1 MRIGPGRISAT
12 SIGRAAQLQPER
24 VRQPFHRV
32 LGRRVGAAEAQIGET
47 QDRGAV
53 DDPAP
58 APFPHDAHRPARQ
71 LVRSEQVGPED
82 RLQSLVAEILHRAG
96 QRVGAVV
103 EQRVQRTVA
112 AGQRL
117 GHRGADRGGIGIVEA
132 EALQPL
138 GLQRCAILLA
148 PAGRQNAPAAAMKCP
163 GGIEA
168 DAGGTAGD
176 ENGLHAADPTPAR
189 CRRSMA
195 NCRDRRSF
203 APASVRITPA
213 TVSARPRRRPASRS
227 KCLNTSWLF

>member
-132 EALQPL
+132 EALQPFARSVA
-138 GLQRCAILLA
+138 QSSSRRQVARTRQPRRWSVLA
-148 PAGRQNAPAAAMKCP
+148 ASRPMPEEQPVMRTVFMPPIRHRHAADGQWQIA
-163 GGIEA
+163 
-168 DAGGTAGD
+168 GTAGR
-176 ENGLHAADPTPAR
+176 L
-189 CRRSMA
+189 
-195 NCRDRRSF
+195 
-203 APASVRITPA
+203 
-213 TVSARPRRRPASRS
+213 RRPPSE
-227 KCLNTSWLF
+227 